1 VGMGLSMGKI
11 VISDLVKAFVE
22 RRAAKRQVNSGAD
35 LNTGQSLRVLDEIS
49 LEFEEGELVC
59 ILGPSGCGKT
69 TLVRIV
75 AGFDRPTSGT
85 VIIDGQQLDGPSPDH
100 IFVFQQSG
108 LLPWMTVWENV
119 VLGLRNMPDRKE
131 AAAKAQEYIDIV
143 ELTGFE
149 DSYPHQLSGGMQRRA
164 ELARALVV
172 NPEVLFM
179 DEPFAGLDFLTRLK
193 MREEI
198 INMHEF
204 IRKTTLFIT
213 HDIEEAMVMA
223 DRVVVLSERPA
234 KIEMDLKLDFPHPR
248 DFHRDLELETMRRQ
262 VYQNLGVHYAL

>member
-1 VGMGLSMGKI
+1 MGQI
-11 VISDLVKAFVE
+11 IIRNLVKDFIE
-22 RRAAKRQVNSGAD
+22 RRVTKRQANSGGNVHA
-35 LNTGQSLRVLDEIS
+35 GQARRVLDNID
-49 LEFEEGELVC
+49 LEFDDGELFC
-59 ILGPSGCGKT
+59 RLGPSGCGMT

-75 AGFDRPTSGT
+75 AGFDKPTSGT
-85 VIIDGQQLDGPSPDH
+85 VLIDDLQLHGPSPDH

-119 VLGLRNMPDRKE
+119 VLGLRSWPDKKE
-131 AAAKAQEYIDIV
+131 AAAKAEEYIDIV

-234 KIEMDLKLDFPHPR
+234 KIDMDLKLDFPHPR
-248 DFHRDLELETMRRQ
+248 DFHRDSELETMRRQ